1 MKNKKAAALLM
12 ACALAAA
19 SLAGCGSKDTP
30 ADNSGASKE
39 TEDAEEE
46 DAEKET
52 AQGGTS
58 TMDAIKI
65 GLVAPIS
72 GDNGIY
78 GTSQMQGY
86 ELAMKEI
93 NEVGG
98 VNGAMLE
105 LETYDDQGDAQK
117 AAAGAQKFA
126 DDDSILAIGGSCLSS
141 CTLAMVPI
149 IDDAGLPD
157 LVISSSSPNL
167 TGVSDYFFR
176 MSVQDEAVGPQIA
189 DVILNKGLKDVVV
202 LYPDNDY
209 GINLNENLVNYG
221 KEKGLNILESI
232 TYLTT
237 DQDYT
242 AMLTTV
248 KNLKPEAVALC
259 GTTTD
264 SGLLVK
270 QMKQLGIEALLVGGT
285 GPYNSKTVE
294 IAGSASEG
302 MLCVG
307 VYVATNPNEK
317 VQTLVEKYENAY
329 GEKPDGFAALA
340 YDQMYVIAEAAK
352 AAMDAN
358 GGEVTRD
365 TLKDALKEINY
376 EAVTGNVTFNE
387 NNDWERP
394 YLTLRVENSE
404 FVMDEE

>member
-1 MKNKKAAALLM
+1 M
-12 ACALAAA
+12 ACVLAVS
-19 SLAGCGSKDTP
+19 SLAGCGGSSDT
-30 ADNSGASKE
+30 AKE
-39 TEDAEEE
+39 TSSEEE
-46 DAEKET
+46 TEEAAESSSE
-52 AQGGTS
+52 GSS
-58 TMDAIKI
+58 TMESIKI

-86 ELAMKEI
+86 ELAMNEI
-93 NEVGG
+93 NASGG

-117 AAAGAQKFA
+117 AASGAQKFA

-157 LVISSSSPNL
+157 LVVSSSSPNL
-167 TGVSDYFFR
+167 TGSSEYFFR
-176 MSVQDEAVGPQIA
+176 MSVQDTAVGPQIA
-189 DVILNKGLKDVVV
+189 DVILSKEKTNVVV

-209 GINLNENLVNYG
+209 GINLNENLVSYG
-221 KEKGLNILESI
+221 EEKGLNILESI

-242 AMLTTV
+242 AILTKV
-248 KNLKPEAVALC
+248 KDLNPEAIALC

-270 QMKQLGIEALLVGGT
+270 QIKQLGIDALLVGGT
-285 GPYNSKTVE
+285 GPYNSKTIE

-307 VYVATNPNEK
+307 VYVATNPDEK
-317 VQTLVEKYENAY
+317 VQALVQKYEEAY

-352 AAMDAN
+352 VAMDAN
-358 GGEVTRD
+358 GGEVTRE
-365 TLKDALKEINY
+365 TLKDALKDVNY
-376 EAVTGNVTFNE
+376 DGVTGTVTFNDV
-387 NNDWERP
+387 NDWERP
-394 YLTLRVENSE
+394 YLTLKVVDGA
-404 FVMDEE
+404 FVLDEE

>member
-1 MKNKKAAALLM
+1 MKNKKVAALLM
-12 ACALAAA
+12 ACVLAVS
-19 SLAGCGSKDTP
+19 SLAGCGGSSDT
-30 ADNSGASKE
+30 AKE
-39 TEDAEEE
+39 TSSEEE
-46 DAEKET
+46 TEEAAESSSE
-52 AQGGTS
+52 GSS
-58 TMDAIKI
+58 TMESIKI

-86 ELAMKEI
+86 ELAMNEI
-93 NEVGG
+93 NAAGG
-98 VNGAMLE
+98 VNGAMIE

-117 AAAGAQKFA
+117 AASGAQKFA

-157 LVISSSSPNL
+157 LVVSSSSPNL
-167 TGVSDYFFR
+167 TGSSEYFFR
-176 MSVQDEAVGPQIA
+176 MAVQDTAVGPQIA
-189 DVILNKGLKDVVV
+189 DVILSKKKTNVVV

-209 GINLNENLVNYG
+209 GINLNENLVSYG
-221 KEKGLNILESI
+221 EEKGLNILESI

-242 AMLTTV
+242 AILTKV
-248 KNLKPEAVALC
+248 KDLNPEAIALC

-270 QMKQLGIEALLVGGT
+270 QIKQLGIDALLVGGT
-285 GPYNSKTVE
+285 GPYNSKTIE

-307 VYVATNPNEK
+307 VYVATNPDEK
-317 VQTLVEKYENAY
+317 VQALVQKYEEAY

-358 GGEVTRD
+358 GGEVTRE
-365 TLKDALKEINY
+365 TLKDALKDVNY
-376 EAVTGNVTFNE
+376 DGVTGTVTFNDV
-387 NNDWERP
+387 NDWERP
-394 YLTLRVENSE
+394 YLTLKVVDGA
-404 FVMDEE
+404 FVLDEE

>member
-1 MKNKKAAALLM
+1 M
-12 ACALAAA
+12 
-19 SLAGCGSKDTP
+19 
-30 ADNSGASKE
+30 
-39 TEDAEEE
+39 
-46 DAEKET
+46 
-52 AQGGTS
+52 
-58 TMDAIKI
+58 
-65 GLVAPIS
+65 APIS

-86 ELAMKEI
+86 ELAMNEI
-93 NEVGG
+93 NASGG

-117 AAAGAQKFA
+117 AASGAQKFV

-157 LVISSSSPNL
+157 LVVSSSSPNL
-167 TGVSDYFFR
+167 TGSSEYFFR
-176 MSVQDEAVGPQIA
+176 MSVQDTAVGPQIA
-189 DVILNKGLKDVVV
+189 DVILSKEKTNVVV

-209 GINLNENLVNYG
+209 GINLNENLVSYG
-221 KEKGLNILESI
+221 EEKGLNILESI

-242 AMLTTV
+242 AILTKV
-248 KNLKPEAVALC
+248 KDLNPEAIALC

-270 QMKQLGIEALLVGGT
+270 QIKQLGIDALLVGGT
-285 GPYNSKTVE
+285 GPYNSKTIE

-307 VYVATNPNEK
+307 VYVATNPDEK
-317 VQTLVEKYENAY
+317 VQALVQKYEEAY

-358 GGEVTRD
+358 GGEVTRE
-365 TLKDALKEINY
+365 TLKDALKDVNY
-376 EAVTGNVTFNE
+376 DGVTGTVTFNDV
-387 NNDWERP
+387 NDWERP
-394 YLTLRVENSE
+394 YLTLKVVDGA
-404 FVMDEE
+404 FVLDEE